1 MSIGGWDKVDRLA
14 TTLMKLEGLALTTEV
29 VSIVELHEELLNFD
43 QKSLDYP
50 RYFKKNHGR
59 FALSKNST
67 GHFGEESMKGASLR
81 SGLPPCHRQKVAL

>member
-14 TTLMKLEGLALTTEV
+14 TTLMKLEGLVLTTEV

-43 QKSLDYP
+43 QEIHDIS
-50 RYFKKNHGR
+50 KKNHGR